1 MASDSEDDGRGG
13 GYGKP
18 PKHSQFKK
26 GRSGNPNGRPKGV
39 SSIKAVLKA
48 ELNETLT
55 VTENGKTCEVSKLT
69 AVIKSLTAAAMK
81 DPRAVKT
88 LLALMH
94 QLGVGEEEEQV
105 ETVDT
110 VDLEFL
116 ESQLAQ
122 ERKKQNRS
130 NSDSAGGDG
139 TSAPSPK
146 KNDE

>member
-1 MASDSEDDGRGG
+1 MADEDEHHER

-26 GRSGNPNGRPKGV
+26 GRSGNPQGRPKGV

-55 VTENGKTCEVSKLT
+55 VIENGKTCEVSKLT
-69 AVIKSLTAAAMK
+69 ALIKSLTAAAMK
-81 DPRAVKT
+81 DPRALKI

-110 VDLEFL
+110 VDLDFL

-122 ERKKQNRS
+122 ARKKQKRS
-130 NSDSAGGDG
+130 NSGSAGAEAKSD
-139 TSAPSPK
+139 PSPK
-146 KNDE
+146 KNEE

>member
-69 AVIKSLTAAAMK
+69 AVIKSLTASAMK
-81 DPRAVKT
+81 DPRALKI

-94 QLGVGEEEEQV
+94 QLRVGEEEQV

-122 ERKKQNRS
+122 ARKKQKRS
-130 NSDSAGGDG
+130 NSDSADG
-139 TSAPSPK
+139 EGHPTHSPK